1 MVRAR
6 FSGLNGNAEEQQTM
20 TRFWIWTLRSI
31 LGLLVLAFV
40 GLSFM
45 AGSPKDV
52 YGLVRYALPHMHRG
66 KLRVGEDAPD
76 VKLLALDGSGHFHLR
91 ERTGA
96 RPLVVIFGSYT

>member
-1 MVRAR
+1 M
-6 FSGLNGNAEEQQTM
+6 S
-20 TRFWIWTLRSI
+20 RFWKWA
-31 LGLLVLAFV
+31 LGSLLAIFVLAFA

-52 YGLVRYALPHMHRG
+52 YGMVRYAFPHMHRG
-66 KLRVGEDAPD
+66 KLPVGADAPD
-76 VKLLALDGSGHFHLR
+76 VRLLALDGANHFHLR

>member
-1 MVRAR
+1 M
-6 FSGLNGNAEEQQTM
+6 S
-20 TRFWIWTLRSI
+20 RFWKWTLGIS
-31 LGLLVLAFV
+31 LGLLAIAFA

-52 YGLVRYALPHMHRG
+52 YGMVRYALPHMHRG

-76 VKLLALDGSGHFHLR
+76 VRLLALDGSSHFHLR
-91 ERTGA
+91 ERTGT